1 MVRESRDDWNRWLGR
16 IEVEGGSEAQK
27 VKFYTDL
34 WHALLGRRI
43 VSDAN
48 GHYCDMT
55 GPEPVIAAVSPG
67 PRRQASLSRTTI
79 STPCGAASGR

>member
-43 VSDAN
+43 VSDVD
-48 GHYCDMT
+48 GLLLRHDR
-55 GPEPVIAAVSPG
+55 PG
-67 PRRQASLSRTTI
+67 SR
-79 STPCGAASGR
+79 

>member
-1 MVRESRDDWNRWLGR
+1 MVSESRDDWNRWLGR

-43 VSDAN
+43 VSDVN
-48 GHYCDMT
+48 GLYWDMT
-55 GPEPVIAAVSPG
+55 GPEAGDPPG
-67 PRRQASLSRTTI
+67 RPRPRRQAVVSRITI
-79 STPCGAASGR
+79 STPCGAATGR